1 MDPMPV
7 LPGGVANPPRTVFL
21 DRDGTILEDRHY
33 LADPEGVVLLPGAAS
48 GLRRMQAA
56 GIALVVVSNQ
66 SGWARGLISPAE
78 LLAVEDRFQVLL
90 VTEGIT
96 LTGCFYCLHRAE
108 DGCACRKPRDGMV
121 RHAAAELG
129 LDLQRCMVVGDKPAD
144 IGLARGVG
152 ATAVLVRTGEGA
164 ATLAAGASPDLVV
177 NGLDELADLC
187 GLPADSM
194 RSPPA

>member
-7 LPGGVANPPRTVFL
+7 PHGGITDVPRTIFL
-21 DRDGTILEDRHY
+21 DRDGTIIEDRHY
-33 LADPEGVVLLPGAAS
+33 LADAEGVAMLPGAAS
-48 GLRRMQAA
+48 GLRRLQAA

-66 SGWARGLISPAE
+66 SGWARGLITPPE

-90 VTEGIT
+90 VMEGIV

-108 DGCACRKPRDGMV
+108 DGCDCRKPRDGMV

-129 LDLQRCMVVGDKPAD
+129 LDLQGCMVVGDKAAD
-144 IGLARGVG
+144 LGLARLVG

-164 ATLAAGASPDLVV
+164 ATLAAGATPDIVV
-177 NGLDELADLC
+177 DSLDELADCC
-187 GLPADSM
+187 GLPPDPM